1 MTETNI
7 LDYLEDVR
15 RQIDLE
21 RQMEPDYL
29 FSRINAVPV
38 EEQHPDLSK
47 RPKGLVLGI
56 IEALTKKAPASCG
69 S

>member
-1 MTETNI
+1 MSDIT
-7 LDYLEDVR
+7 DYLQDVR

-38 EEQHPDLSK
+38 AEQHPDLTR

-56 IEALTKKAPASCG
+56 LDAIKRGTAHRAEAQ
-69 S
+69 